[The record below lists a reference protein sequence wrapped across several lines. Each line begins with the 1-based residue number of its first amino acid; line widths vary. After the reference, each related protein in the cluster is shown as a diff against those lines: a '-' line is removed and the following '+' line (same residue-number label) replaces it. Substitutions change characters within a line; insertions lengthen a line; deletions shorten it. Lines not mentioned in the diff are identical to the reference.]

1 MTGEPVVRERVWVTM
16 QPGEIRTCAGCHGEN
31 SQNQAGAQSPTN
43 KPLALR
49 ALMQYWKS
57 TTPAAAPLAFDI
69 DGNGSCDAATD
80 AALTFRYMS
89 GLRGAALIQGIPFSS
104 GASRKTSSEIAAY
117 LDGLAQGATP
127 ALDIDG
133 DGKLNPLTDGLLF
146 WRYSVAMPANLITT
160 AIRAPLATPGARTD
174 AAIQTYLNSKCVLPP

>member
-1 MTGEPVVRERVWVTM
+1 LP
-16 QPGEIRTCAGCHGEN
+16 I
-31 SQNQAGAQSPTN
+31 N

-57 TTPAAAPLAFDI
+57 TTPATAPLAFDI

-89 GLRGAALIQGIPFSS
+89 GLRGTALVQDIPF
-104 GASRKTSSEIAAY
+104 ASRKSATEIASY
-117 LDGLAQGATP
+117 LDGLGL

-133 DGKLNPLTDGLLF
+133 DGVVNPLTDGLLF
-146 WRYSVAMPANLITT
+146 WRYSVASPATVLTT
-160 AIRAPLATPGARTD
+160 SIRAPLATPGARTD
-174 AAIQTYLNSKCVLPP
+174 AAIQTYLNSKCVAPP